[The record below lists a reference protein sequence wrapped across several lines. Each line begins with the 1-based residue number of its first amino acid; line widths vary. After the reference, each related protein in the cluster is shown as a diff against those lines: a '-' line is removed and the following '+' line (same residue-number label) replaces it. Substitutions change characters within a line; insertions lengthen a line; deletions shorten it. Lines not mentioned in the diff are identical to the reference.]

1 MAEGKELQPII
12 IKKKK
17 GGHHGG
23 HHGGAWKVAFADFM
37 TAMMAFFLVMWLVG
51 QKPEVKE
58 AVQGFFRDPG
68 KFMRE
73 GQSGV
78 LRGSTGAIKQ
88 PNPPANIVE
97 SPKTKETAPSDE
109 GDKDRMRLAAKELLA
124 ELEKQE
130 AFQRLREN
138 IKIEVTAEGL
148 RIELTESTD
157 APAFFEPGSAKLLQK
172 SAVILQIIAAQL
184 GKLENHVV
192 LEGHTS
198 ESPTGFNDYTNW
210 ELSSDRANAARSLME
225 VSGLYTDQVRE
236 VRGLANR
243 FPMIAYAQD
252 DPRNRRVSIIVL
264 YKDTENRYDEIRLAQ
279 TQTQAQTSD
288 FPSDSAHDETPAEP
302 DSLSHQ

>member
-1 MAEGKELQPII
+1 MADSKELQPII

-68 KFMRE
+68 KYMRE

-78 LRGSTGAIKQ
+78 LRGGQGAIPQNQPQLSMIESAKQ
-88 PNPPANIVE
+88 AE
-97 SPKTKETAPSDE
+97 KAPSDD
-109 GDKDRMRLAAKELLA
+109 GDKERMRLAAKELLT

-157 APAFFEPGSAKLLQK
+157 APAFFESGSAKLLQK
-172 SAVILQIIAAQL
+172 SAIILQIIAGQL
-184 GKLENHVV
+184 GKLENRVV

-198 ESPTGFNDYTNW
+198 ESPTGFDDYTNW

-225 VSGLYTDQVRE
+225 VSGLYDHQVRE
-236 VRGLANR
+236 VRGLADR
-243 FPMIAYAQD
+243 FPMIAYLPE

-264 YKDTENRYDEIRLAQ
+264 YKDAENRYDEIRLAQ
-279 TQTQAQTSD
+279 TDASSSQVEQPVIVEPTAD
-288 FPSDSAHDETPAEP
+288 PSHP
-302 DSLSHQ
+302 